1 MGDIVHYAKKY
12 MKEEEKIAD
21 LPTYKK
27 TQNDFKGAHT
37 IGKIIKLFNFFGI
50 RDKGLNDT
58 FAKLPKLKD
67 VENIITLPDRFN
79 SQFANIGWIAH
90 ESMNS
95 TLIEKAVDLAESGK
109 KQKAE
114 KILSEHFTSTE
125 IQWLQHRF
133 RVLPAFSIRF
143 PLIEQAY
150 KDTLEERFISCVP
163 LLLTIIDGAV
173 NDISKSKGFFSENTE
188 LKAWDSIA
196 SHSSGL
202 TAIKEIFN
210 TSRKKTNAK
219 EIFLPYRNGILHGR
233 DLKFDNKHVV
243 GKCWSTLFAI
253 NDWARA
259 LTEEKRNL
267 PILPKEPIS
276 IGESWKELTKIV
288 TEYQNWKIQSD
299 NKWKELEDWKPRENI
314 SIEIADYN
322 QYSPERTAVEIIESW
337 RNKNYGKIAQLI
349 HRFSDKEIN
358 IGVEAGKVRRDL
370 NNKELNSFQ
379 VKSITDKA
387 VAISEITIALDYELN
402 GENKMKEIVIRLIC
416 KDEDG
421 EMGMNGKEDMSWE
434 FIDNFFFKLDF

>member
-1 MGDIVHYAKKY
+1 MNEK
-12 MKEEEKIAD
+12 EKIAD
-21 LPTYKK
+21 LPSYKK
-27 TQNDFKGAHT
+27 THNDFKGAHT
-37 IGKIIKLFNFFGI
+37 IGKVIKLFNFFGI
-50 RDKGLNDT
+50 KDKGLNEA

-67 VENIITLPDRFN
+67 VENIISLPDRFN

-95 TLIEKAVDLAESGK
+95 TLIEKAVDLAEGGQK
-109 KQKAE
+109 EKAE
-114 KILSEHFTSTE
+114 KILAEHFTSTE
-125 IQWLQHRF
+125 INWLQHRF

-143 PLIEQAY
+143 ELIEQAY
-150 KDTLEERFISCVP
+150 KDTLEERFHSCVP

-210 TSRKKTNAK
+210 APRKKTNTK

-243 GKCWSTLFAI
+243 GKCWSTLFAV

-259 LTEEKRNL
+259 LKEEKENP
-267 PILPKEPIS
+267 PILPKEPTS
-276 IGESWKELTKIV
+276 ITESWRELTKVI
-288 TEYQNWKIQSD
+288 TEHQEWKVQSD
-299 NKWKELEDWKPRENI
+299 KKWKELENWKPRENI
-314 SIEIADYN
+314 SIEIADFKEF
-322 QYSPERTAVEIIESW
+322 SPEKTALEIIESW
-337 RNKNYGKIAQLI
+337 KNKNYGKIAQLI
-349 HRFSDKEIN
+349 HQISDKEIN

-370 NNKELNSFQ
+370 ENKELNSFQ
-379 VKSITDKA
+379 VKSISDQA
-387 VAISEITIALDYELN
+387 AAISEITIDIDYDLN
-402 GENKMKEIVIRLIC
+402 GENKTKEIVIRLIC

-421 EMGMNGKEDMSWE
+421 EMGMNGKENMTWE